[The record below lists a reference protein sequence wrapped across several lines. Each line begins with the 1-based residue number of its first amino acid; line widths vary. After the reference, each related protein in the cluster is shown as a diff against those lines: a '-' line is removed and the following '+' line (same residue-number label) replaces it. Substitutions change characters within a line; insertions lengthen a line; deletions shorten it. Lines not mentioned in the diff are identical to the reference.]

1 MEGILAHLEESPW
14 AGSPSRSRDPRAR
27 GEGLVALYKDGPV
40 FEAVVFDAEGQ
51 SRPDWA
57 AALVRRPLRSR
68 RVPAER
74 MREPAWAPLVRALA
88 AHLDPSRRP
97 AALAAVILG

>member
-1 MEGILAHLEESPW
+1 VLAHLEESPLGRV
-14 AGSPSRSRDPRAR
+14 AVLHVGIGGAP
-27 GEGLVALYKDGPV
+27 GFGLLALYKDGPV
-40 FEAVVFDAEGQ
+40 FEAVLIDAEGRT
-51 SRPDWA
+51 RPDWA

-74 MREPAWAPLVRALA
+74 LFDPDWAPLVRRLA
-88 AHLDPSRRP
+88 ARLDHSRRP

>member
-1 MEGILAHLEESPW
+1 LHVRIP
-14 AGSPSRSRDPRAR
+14 DAR
-27 GEGLVALYKDGPV
+27 GLALLALYQDGPV
-40 FEAVVFDAEGQ
+40 FDAVVLDAEGQ

-74 MREPAWAPLVRALA
+74 MHDPLWAPLVRKLGAR
-88 AHLDPSRRP
+88 LDRRRSP

>member
-1 MEGILAHLEESPW
+1 MF
-14 AGSPSRSRDPRAR
+14 D
-27 GEGLVALYKDGPV
+27 
-40 FEAVVFDAEGQ
+40 AVVIDAEGQ
-51 SRPDWA
+51 SHPDWA

-74 MREPAWAPLVRALA
+74 LRDGDWAPLVRQLA
-88 AHLDPSRRP
+88 AHLDLSRRP